1 MDSLIT
7 VDEEALTEAFGF
19 DESSLSEGMAGAF
32 DFSSA
37 FGQAGDSL
45 DLSGAVDLSGI
56 DLTLPDMGTLNLGD
70 IMGDLDISI
79 SSEVFGDMASGLLAG
94 YQEYAEEHP
103 EADYSG
109 LGDAFA
115 AFMQTPEG
123 QEILSRNIQEIIQ
136 SGGGMEIS
144 SDQIRQLFQDIL
156 AGYAEYVQEMGYE
169 DAYQDPEQF
178 SVYLTEYLGTAEA
191 QRFWNSG
198 DRRSWQART
207 LQFQGSSCSLWR
219 RSWRQDI
226 RHMPSLREHPIPVKW
241 GSILWHI

>member
-1 MDSLIT
+1 
-7 VDEEALTEAFGF
+7 
-19 DESSLSEGMAGAF
+19 
-32 DFSSA
+32 
-37 FGQAGDSL
+37 
-45 DLSGAVDLSGI
+45 
-56 DLTLPDMGTLNLGD
+56 MGTLNLGD

-94 YQEYAEEHP
+94 VSGICRRTSGGRLFRTGRRFCGLYA
-103 EADYSG
+103 DSG
-109 LGDAFA
+109 RAGDPF
-115 AFMQTPEG
+115 
-123 QEILSRNIQEIIQ
+123 RNIQEIIQ

-169 DAYQDPEQF
+169 DATRIRNRF